1 MDENVSINLNQ
12 EDVTT
17 LEGIKTSITQDIM
30 DEISQMGYKVIENN
44 YDGTAKVADI
54 VDKAQKLRAAFNDI
68 CSKTRNTYKDDVATS
83 KIKVLEMDLKYD
95 LESLEA
101 AIDEIVETDKIAR
114 LKAIEELQK
123 SDEYKANRKDCLEM
137 LALLKDIDVPYDIFM
152 NTIKDVVEAKDEST
166 LRIIQLLV
174 GKSATNTYIVD
185 QALKDISVYKDN
197 EHLKNFSVEAK
208 KYLKTGDVGLSLFSY
223 MKEAGK

>member
-1 MDENVSINLNQ
+1 MDENVSINLN
-12 EDVTT
+12 EEEVTT
-17 LEGIKTSITQDIM
+17 LNEIKADITQHVR
-30 DEISQMGYKVIENN
+30 DEISQMGYKIIEDN
-44 YDGTAKVADI
+44 YNGEVKIADI
-54 VDKAQKLRAAFNDI
+54 VDKAQQLRAGFNDI
-68 CSKTRNTYKDDVATS
+68 CNKVKNRYKDDIATS
-83 KIKVLEMDLKYD
+83 KINVLEMDLKYD

-101 AIDEIVETDKIAR
+101 EIDEIVETDRVAR

-123 SDEYKANRKDCLEM
+123 TDEYKVNRKDCLEM

-152 NTIKDVVEAKDEST
+152 STIKDVVETKEEDT
-166 LRIIQLLV
+166 LRVIKLLV

-185 QALKDISVYKDN
+185 QALKDISAYKNN

-223 MKEAGK
+223 MKGAGK

>member
-1 MDENVSINLNQ
+1 MDENVSINLN
-12 EDVTT
+12 EEEVTT
-17 LEGIKTSITQDIM
+17 LEDIKTSITQDVM
-30 DEISQMGYKVIENN
+30 DEISSMGYKVIEND
-44 YDGTAKVADI
+44 YDGTGKLADI
-54 VDKAQKLRAAFNDI
+54 VNKAQKLRADFNDECLRI
-68 CSKTRNTYKDDVATS
+68 KNRYKDDIVTS
-83 KIKVLEMDLKYD
+83 KINVLEMDLKYD

-101 AIDEIVETDKIAR
+101 EINDIVETDRVAR
-114 LKAIEELQK
+114 LKAIEDLQK

-152 NTIKDVVEAKDEST
+152 NTIKDVVEAKDEAT

-185 QALKDISVYKDN
+185 QALKDISAYKDN
-197 EHLKNFSVEAK
+197 AHLKNFSVEAK
-208 KYLKTGDVGLSLFSY
+208 KYLKTADVSLTLFSY